1 MWYMNYQ
8 KEVML
13 MPAVVINHRK
23 REYLTSDLC
32 PDRTGGIFTI
42 WIRNHSLPNQSFFIH
57 YAVYLSFAQYHWQF
71 LDFLFSF
78 IYVFWSFL
86 LFNLRKAKMKQWLV
100 LQILLFMKAQKW
112 PLVYFRSGIIH
123 NKGKYEY

>member
-42 WIRNHSLPNQSFFIH
+42 
-57 YAVYLSFAQYHWQF
+57 
-71 LDFLFSF
+71 
-78 IYVFWSFL
+78 
-86 LFNLRKAKMKQWLV
+86 
-100 LQILLFMKAQKW
+100 
-112 PLVYFRSGIIH
+112 
-123 NKGKYEY
+123 